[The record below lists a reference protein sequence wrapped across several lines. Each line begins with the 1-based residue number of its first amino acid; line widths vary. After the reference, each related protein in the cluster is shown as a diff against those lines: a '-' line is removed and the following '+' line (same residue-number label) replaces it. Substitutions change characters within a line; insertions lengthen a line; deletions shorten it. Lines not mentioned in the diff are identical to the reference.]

1 MALPS
6 EWQTHLQ
13 LQLLCLGA
21 WGCQSRESQ
30 RHLLKKTTTART
42 LSAVVMSFRSLAL
55 PALSPL
61 FPIDSWMISVKLKS
75 FLKRAKEF
83 TFYIEIINL
92 FVSLG

>member
-1 MALPS
+1 MANTFAIATALFG
-6 EWQTHLQ
+6 HLG
-13 LQLLCLGA
+13 L
-21 WGCQSRESQ
+21 SIKREPATFV
-30 RHLLKKTTTART
+30 KKKTTART